1 MMLPSASGRVREAS
15 AGEKTCSTTERAS
28 IRTPPSAARESE
40 VTDMDEAGRH
50 QERRREEAEQRRD
63 AEKKRREQIR
73 REKVENKARAFAAE
87 QDLAI
92 NELISRAR
100 ALTMDIEDFLMA
112 MEDVLVTGESIKR
125 GSEILATAS
134 RTILELHMV
143 PGFNLD
149 PLILSL
155 RQAKVG

>member
-1 MMLPSASGRVREAS
+1 
-15 AGEKTCSTTERAS
+15 
-28 IRTPPSAARESE
+28 
-40 VTDMDEAGRH
+40 MDEAGRH
-50 QERRREEAEQRRD
+50 QERRREEAERRRD

-112 MEDVLVTGESIKR
+112 MEDVLVTGESRKR